1 MVKKIINYFNNT
13 IDKANVDNILFI
25 ISEEL
30 KGIKELNKDKQEEI
44 TLIIN
49 KIEKDIKQFRLKN
62 NIGYYE

>member
-1 MVKKIINYFNNT
+1 MVKNIINYFNNT
-13 IDKANVDNILFI
+13 IDKINVDNILFN

-30 KGIKELNKDKQEEI
+30 KDIKELNKDEQEEI
-44 TLIIN
+44 TLKIN

>member
-1 MVKKIINYFNNT
+1 MVKNIINYFNNT
-13 IDKANVDNILFI
+13 IDKINVDNILFN

-30 KGIKELNKDKQEEI
+30 KDIKELNKDKQEEI
-44 TLIIN
+44 TLKIN

>member
-1 MVKKIINYFNNT
+1 MVKYIINYFNNT
-13 IDKANVDNILFI
+13 IDKINVDNILFN

-30 KGIKELNKDKQEEI
+30 KDIKELNKDKQEEI
-44 TLIIN
+44 TLKIN

>member
-1 MVKKIINYFNNT
+1 MVKNIINYFNNT
-13 IDKANVDNILFI
+13 IDKINVDNMLFN

-30 KGIKELNKDKQEEI
+30 KDIKELNKDKQEEI
-44 TLIIN
+44 TLKIN

>member
-13 IDKANVDNILFI
+13 IDKINVDNILFN

-30 KGIKELNKDKQEEI
+30 KDIKELNKDKQEEI
-44 TLIIN
+44 TLKIN